1 MADAA
6 NEIEVSVV
14 GVFEEIPAS
23 GDQKEARPV
32 VMLRDGASR
41 ELRIPVASCEGLA
54 ILVGLE
60 QPVSRRPLT
69 HDLALRLIQS
79 LAANLERVVIDDAPD
94 DEVYHAR
101 LHLRASPGEL
111 SMEARPGDA
120 MAMAL
125 RAEAPIYVT
134 EDVLARAAWPKDDIR

>member
-1 MADAA
+1 MADAP
-6 NEIEVSVV
+6 NEVEVSVV
-14 GVFEEIPAS
+14 GVFEEVAAS
-23 GDQKEARPV
+23 GDQQQAQPV
-32 VMLRDGASR
+32 VMLRDTVSR

-69 HDLALRLIQS
+69 HDLALRLIES
-79 LAANLERVVIDDAPD
+79 LDANLDRVVIDKAPD
-94 DEVYHAR
+94 DEIYYAR
-101 LHLRASPGEL
+101 LHLRASSGDL

-125 RAEAPIYVT
+125 RADVPIYVT
-134 EDVLARAAWPKDDIR
+134 GDVLVQAAWPKDDIR

>member
-1 MADAA
+1 VADAA
-6 NEIEVSVV
+6 NEVEVSVV
-14 GVFEEIPAS
+14 GVFEERRA
-23 GDQKEARPV
+23 GADQHEAQPV
-32 VMLRDGASR
+32 VMLRDAVSR

-69 HDLALRLIQS
+69 HDLALRLIES
-79 LAANLERVVIDDAPD
+79 LAANLERVVIDEVPD
-94 DEVYHAR
+94 DEVYYAR
-101 LHLRASPGEL
+101 LHLRASQGEL

-125 RAEAPIYVT
+125 RADVPIYVT
-134 EDVLARAAWPKDDIR
+134 EDVLVRAAWPKDDIR

>member
-23 GDQKEARPV
+23 GDQEQARPV
-32 VMLRDGASR
+32 VMLRDSASR

-60 QPVSRRPLT
+60 HPAPRRPLT
-69 HDLALRLIQS
+69 HDLALRLIES
-79 LAANLERVVIDDAPD
+79 LAANLERVVIDEVPD
-94 DEVYHAR
+94 GEVYYAR

-125 RAEAPIYVT
+125 RADAPIYVT
-134 EDVLARAAWPKDDIR
+134 EDVLVRAAWPKDDIR